1 MRALCLFMLVLAPT
15 RSFLHTA
22 TLRLSRFT
30 LVPRTP
36 QSTSLFS
43 MLKSTT
49 TSAAIEPAAAPLS
62 RTVLVA
68 VAHGTEE
75 IEAVTVIDTLVRAG
89 AKVTTASV
97 SDNIQVTCS
106 RGVKIEADVLISAVT
121 TEKYDLIVLPGGM
134 PGATHLRESVP
145 LQQMLT
151 KQHAEGKLVAAICA
165 APAVVLQPLGIL
177 QDKRATCYPAPKFRD
192 TLQPTFVSNDAVVVD
207 GNIITSQGPGS
218 SLQFSIQLAKELFG
232 KDTADKLKKEM
243 LEGI

>member
-1 MRALCLFMLVLAPT
+1 MLPLVRSLIFTTPT
-15 RSFLHTA
+15 ARHSLTRFSRSA
-22 TLRLSRFT
+22 A
-30 LVPRTP
+30 PRTTLHMP
-36 QSTSLFS
+36 KASASS
-43 MLKSTT
+43 SGGAATT
-49 TSAAIEPAAAPLS
+49 P

-106 RGVKIEADVLISAVT
+106 RGVKIEADVLISAVAS
-121 TEKYDLIVLPGGM
+121 ESYDLIVLPGGM
-134 PGATHLRESVP
+134 PGATHLRDSVP

-151 KQHAEGKLVAAICA
+151 KQHADGKWVAAICA
-165 APAVVLQPLGIL
+165 APAVALQPLGIL

-192 TLQPTFVSNDAVVVD
+192 TLQPAYVSNDAVVVD
-207 GNIITSQGPGS
+207 GHVITSQGPGS
-218 SLQFSIQLAKELFG
+218 SLKFAIRLAETLFG